1 MPDQRLNL
9 YPGTCTACRS
19 PVRAEG
25 GVIHR
30 EAEGGPWSTY
40 CTLHAPM
47 RIGEKEAE
55 KAEKERKRQR
65 RTLDADGSLWTPME
79 FSPLCKVFPGAKWD
93 KPRGCWTVSLSPGD
107 LPRVLELCGKHGIA
121 YPEALVETVST
132 AREELKDGGADIPKE
147 AHAYQIE
154 GILFLRSHPGAIL
167 GDDPGLGKTLQA
179 LIALPERA
187 RAIIVC
193 PATLKRNWQREANGG
208 VGRKAWRPD
217 LRARVMEGRQE
228 SISPPNLGEIL
239 IYNYEILPDEESIK
253 ATIGRYKEELLETF
267 LIVDE
272 AQAVKNYQSKR
283 HKQIRALSKACG
295 STWLLTGTPLMNHP
309 PDLRGLLEAGGMFKD
324 TFRSP
329 QNFIKAFHGKQMKWG
344 GYKFGKPEPWVSDVL
359 KNVMLRRTKAEVLPQ
374 LPPKVYQD
382 IPTEAGSTDKDL
394 QLRLDEAW
402 KTHKDRIKKGSLP
415 PFEEFSKIRAD
426 LASAKIPDMLAFIEQ
441 CEENEEPLI
450 VFSAHKAPILK
461 CGERKGWDAIHGETK
476 NEDRQKIVERFQH
489 GHLKGV
495 AITIAAGGTGLTLT
509 RSSTVLFVDLDW
521 TPSANVQAEDRCH
534 RIGSEGHESI
544 RIVRLVAEHPLE
556 QHVHKL
562 LTEKSATISAAID
575 GPGMSTPMTVNKQI
589 ASVQVESEEEFL
601 KRIGHEPRIETVSM
615 PGIPLERTGEIRHY
629 AIPKPLPMLETR
641 Q

>member
-1 MPDQRLNL
+1 
-9 YPGTCTACRS
+9 
-19 PVRAEG
+19 VRAEG

-30 EAEGGPWSTY
+30 EEEGGPWSTY
-40 CTLHAPM
+40 CSLHAPM

-79 FSPLCKVFPGAKWD
+79 FSELCKVFPGAKWD
-93 KPRGCWTVSLSPGD
+93 KPKGCWKVSLSPGD

-121 YPEALVETVST
+121 YPETLVETVLT
-132 AREELKDGGADIPKE
+132 AREELKEDGPELPSILRP
-147 AHAYQIE
+147 YQVE
-154 GILFLRSHPGAIL
+154 GVLFLRSHAGAIL
-167 GDDPGLGKTLQA
+167 GDDPGTGKTGQS
-179 LIALPERA
+179 LIALPEHA
-187 RAIIVC
+187 RSIVVC

-217 LRARVMEGRQE
+217 LKAQIIDGKQKT
-228 SISPPNLGEIL
+228 ITPPREFQIL
-239 IYNYEILPDEESIK
+239 IYNYEILPTPEEIEAAAK
-253 ATIGRYKEELLETF
+253 RHKQEFLETF

-394 QLRLDEAW
+394 QFRLDEAW
-402 KTHKDRIKKGSLP
+402 KTHKARIKKGSLP

-426 LASAKIPDMLAFIEQ
+426 LAAAKIPDMIAFVEQ
-441 CEENEEPLI
+441 CEENDEPLI
-450 VFSAHKAPILK
+450 VFSAHKAPVLK
-461 CGERKGWDAIHGETK
+461 CDERKGWAAIHGDTK
-476 NEDRQKIVERFQH
+476 HEDRQKIVEQFQH

-544 RIVRLVAEHPLE
+544 RIVRLVAEHALE

-562 LTEKSATISAAID
+562 LTEKSETINAAID
-575 GPGMSTPMTVNKQI
+575 GPGLSTPMTVNKQI
-589 ASVQVESEEEFL
+589 ASVVAESEEEFL
-601 KRIGHEPRIETVSM
+601 ERIGIGISVETVSTQEEY
-615 PGIPLERTGEIRHY
+615 IPEFRHY
-629 AIPKPLPMLETR
+629 DMPVPKPFLPNPIQR
-641 Q
+641 RA